1 MLEGLVAGLLNRFL
15 GMYVENFDPTQLKV
29 GIWSGDVKLRDLEL
43 RREALDQLKLPIN
56 VVEGHLGQ
64 LTLTI
69 PWSNLSGAPVK
80 IFIEDVFL
88 LASPKEEA
96 EYNEE
101 EEERRKQRLKMEK
114 LDSAELLK
122 ERSQEGLSQE
132 EQKKNQSF
140 TQSLVTKIV
149 DNLQITVKNIHIRYE
164 DSISAPGH
172 PFALG
177 VTLEEFSAVSTDEGW
192 RPAFI
197 QAVHK
202 STNKLVTLGAL
213 AVYWNTDT
221 RLLGS
226 GREAPVEGA
235 EDTPH
240 DEILRRFRE
249 MIAKAD
255 GHDGSIAAAIEE
267 EEKEGGS
274 ESEKKKNTLSPPSNH
289 QFILRPVSG
298 QAKVE
303 LDKTGDISAPKFKAN
318 LIFDEIGVVLD
329 DQQYRDALMMI
340 DLFHYFIRHQEYKK
354 YQPKGVRPKEDP
366 RAWLKFAGNAVLS
379 KIHERN
385 RRWTWD
391 YFRERRDDRRRY
403 IDLFKKKKQN
413 LTLTPDESDDITRLE
428 WKLGYEDL
436 RFWRSLARSQLKK
449 ENAAA
454 LKPKA
459 ETQKPQQQGW
469 VAWVWGSKPA
479 EPVADE
485 SENTQITEQQ
495 RQELYDAI
503 DWDEKAAL
511 AAEVDVPREAIK
523 LQVETSLTTG
533 SFTLKQNPH
542 GSGSAITDLLSLHF
556 DGFRAK
562 AVQRPDSIMLD
573 IGLGGLRVND
583 GTTPDS
589 LFTEVVRVKDAP
601 GTTGGSRKKRLSISE
616 FDKASSGTN
625 DETTFFW
632 FQVEQNPLDGEG
644 DIAVRAKL
652 KPLEI
657 VWNPNLVIGVWHFF
671 KPPERHMESITAL
684 MESAGATVEGLRE
697 QTRAG
702 LEFALEEHKTIN
714 AKLDLQAPLII
725 VPQSVTTRKSTCLIL
740 DAGHISVS
748 SELVDKDTMKEV
760 QNKQNKSY
768 TAADFERLESLMY
781 DRFIV
786 KLTSTQVLIGPSI
799 EETKAQ
805 LVAKNEELR
814 MHIVE
819 KINVDFVVAI
829 SILPKAPNLTRM
841 KMSGHMPMLH
851 AAVSDTKYKTL
862 MRIIDVAIPKFG
874 DDEIEATL
882 PAATASDAN
891 ADVRPGTAGTS
902 MTGRPRL
909 SSTASTNSH
918 WRGQRPPSQ
927 LLSLTIPEETA
938 IVLDDD
944 NDDDDDDDDDDDNF
958 QDADSGSATEQR
970 RMQQKTFQFTFAVDE
985 LRGSLYRSDADG
997 VKPDTLLVELVAQS
1011 FDLDF
1016 YLRPYDMVAEVSLGS
1031 VTVDDFVSNPSAEFK
1046 SIVSSGDV
1054 EDREQQRALVHVKF
1068 VRVKKESPEFM
1079 PIYEGVETNVN
1090 VAISTIN
1097 LIVTR
1102 QTLLT
1107 LLDFVLI
1114 TFTNGGAQ
1122 DNGSAVPI
1130 RNLDGAQDAGRL
1142 LTTAGDSESA
1152 NEMPPLS
1159 PMTEA
1164 NGGGNGAGGGGAI
1177 RVKVDLKSIR
1187 LILNNDGIRLATLA
1201 FNHADVGVFLLDGTM
1216 RISSRLGN
1224 LSLRDDVNL
1233 GVPEDSALRQLITIQ
1248 GDDLADFRYE
1258 TFDAKNPKT
1267 YPGYDSSIYLRA
1279 GSIKVNFME
1288 EPFRKIIA
1296 FLVKFGKM
1304 QAIYNAARQAAA
1316 NQATQLQQSSSRTKF
1331 DVVINTPI
1339 VVFPRVV
1346 VPGRPKRDL
1355 ITAYLGEIYAQ
1366 NRFSPLDDSENAEI
1380 AMKLSAGIRNVR
1392 LTSLLHYTDERLEEL
1407 ELIDHVDL
1415 AFEVTHAEHKASLK
1429 RPDTEIIGHMTD
1441 LNLRIT
1447 QYQMQFL
1454 QEVSRSV
1461 PAAFASEE
1469 TDQQTVQAEA
1479 VRDVNDST
1487 VQRARSGTVTTVT
1500 PSGGGGGGSGG
1511 DNSSNNNDGQAVDLG
1526 PELGSQSDTWTKLD
1540 LVFKIQTIGL
1550 ELVNAHEDR
1559 PVGNLENASLSRF
1572 SLDDSKLKLRM
1583 QTNGSLEAEFVI
1595 DSFTI
1600 HDSRPGET
1608 NKYRRIMSSRNK
1620 NVQQFMASI
1629 TMTGGRERSI
1639 IAIVAID
1646 SPRIIFALDYIFA
1659 IQQFVTVGMRV
1670 EEPPSIIE
1678 ESLGSPT
1685 TTGTPDESDA
1695 DSMKVSFTGQKR
1707 SHSSTPLGAMDTE
1720 HRRPSRPSNL
1730 RLVSGDG
1737 TGVGFT
1743 GGNDDN
1749 DNNDN
1754 NNEEQEQPKPEPT
1767 TISIAFRVNIVD
1779 AQVILIAN
1787 PLSTSSEAIVLGTK
1801 QVLLSQQHALTFQV
1815 SEVGMFLCR
1824 MDRFEDSR
1832 LRIIDDFS
1840 VQLSMDSSRADET
1853 NINIEIEP
1861 LVLRLSLRDILL
1873 VLQIIGR
1880 ASELSENDDTKKRKL
1895 SPAEEK
1901 AKKLRQAGIK
1911 QRTASGKG
1919 QSTVAA
1925 AAASSTRAA
1934 IGKLSGVGGG
1944 GDRSIRHS
1952 QMASSSQHDG
1962 GADPS
1967 DSTKTAVVKHEALNA
1982 TINGI
1987 RVVLIGDLH
1996 ELPILDLSVKNFTV
2010 AAEDWS
2016 SSLRADTLI
2025 GLYVNVYNFAK
2036 SAWEPLVEPWEVSI
2050 GVGRERDTG
2059 VFSFDV
2065 ASKKTFDV
2073 TVTSSSIA
2081 LASKSAAFLM
2091 QAPQDVLGKARGT
2104 EAPYRIRNYTGFGI
2118 VVSSRSTLTD
2128 EDITVR
2134 LEDGDEAPWSFEQWE
2149 KMRENLIVEGQSQSV
2164 QVLLESSGFDPVKGI
2179 RLSREGQTI
2188 FGLRPKS
2195 NQVLHRLLV
2204 EVKLG
2209 GDNVKYVT
2217 FRSPLVVENETQ
2229 LPVEIGVY
2237 DAHEGHLLKIEK
2249 IAPGEARPAP
2259 VGAVYL
2265 KSLVVRPDSGFG
2277 FDWSTETLWW
2287 RDLLKRP
2294 TRTMVCRGEH
2304 GESFFFQVNANF
2316 DRGNPLVQN
2325 YPYMRITLSAPIIL
2339 ENLLPYD
2346 FKYRIYDK
2354 NTKRD
2359 WTNFLRKG
2367 GVSPVHVTELSH
2379 LLLLSIDMQDTA
2391 FKPSDFAIINSGNA
2405 EDFHKEKTLVCKDDD
2420 GLNLHLGLHYYRLP
2434 DAGGAFRV
2442 TVYSPYVILNKTGL
2456 EVDVRSKTFMQQARA
2471 AAGQMQ
2477 IEPPQ
2482 GPHEHGRA
2490 LPFMFSYTNNE
2501 DNRNRALLRVGDSE
2515 WSKPQSFDAI
2525 GSSAEVVLPSA
2536 RTRGTEIHIGINV
2549 EPGEGKYKMTKVVT
2563 LSPRFV
2569 LKNGLDEA
2577 IHIREPSSS
2586 NVLPVRAGALQPL
2599 HFLQRSPVK
2608 QLCLC
2613 YPDVN
2618 SQWSSPFNISD
2629 LGTAYIK
2636 LAKPGQR
2643 QRLVRTEILMEGAT
2657 IFVHLGL
2664 ETRNWPFSMR
2674 NESDTEFT
2682 FYQANPNV
2690 DEDGDGGEDLSGWRP
2705 IRYRLPPRSIMPYA
2719 WDFPAAKTREVVIN
2733 AFGKERHVKL
2743 AEIGN
2748 QLPMNFVGVSGQ
2760 AKTIDINVM
2769 ADGPTQTM
2777 LLSNYK
2783 PSQSLYRQ
2791 RSHKSSNSLARTS
2804 STATMGSNSGG
2815 GGSGSGSGSGGGGG
2829 GGGGASSGDGE
2840 RSRAS
2845 FEAKE
2850 QDTGVTFRAQLRLA
2864 GIGVSLINSHLKELA
2879 YITLRDVQLRYTDSV
2894 QYQTVSLAIKWIQ
2907 IDNQL
2912 YGGIFPMILYPSVV
2926 PKRAQEIDAHPS
2938 LHVMVTR
2945 VKDDSYGVEYIKYAT
2960 ILLQE
2965 MTLDLDEDFVFAVLD
2980 FSKVPGA
2987 SWSADDED
2995 GADGEGRLC
3004 DESLGI
3010 PEPRAQQSG
3019 RDMYFEML
3027 NIQPM
3032 QLDISFVRTERVNA
3046 EDKTSSRNP
3055 LMFFFN
3061 IITMAIGNVNDA
3073 PIRLNALM
3081 LENVRVSIPVLTQNI
3096 SNHYSQEALYQ
3107 IHKILGSAD
3116 FLGNPVGLFNNISSG
3131 ITDIFYEPY
3140 QGLIMSDRPEDLG
3153 IGLAR
3158 GAASFM
3164 KKSVYGFSDSVSKFT
3179 GAMSKGLAAATLDK
3193 QFQDRRRITR
3203 ARNRP
3208 KHALYGVTAG
3218 ANSFFTSVASGVGG
3232 LARKPL
3238 EGAEQEGALGFFK
3251 GIGKGVIGV
3260 ATKPVIGVLDLA
3272 SNVSEGIRNTTTVFD
3287 GSELDRVR
3295 LTRFVPA
3302 DGIVRP
3308 YSQREALG
3316 QFWLKQ
3322 VDDGKYFDEV
3332 YIGHLELPLEDM
3344 VAMVTYARIL
3354 LIRSRRLTSE
3364 WDAPLRD
3371 IQGIAKERTG
3381 ISITLR
3387 GNMNGPFIPVSEE
3400 SGRAFL
3406 YRMVAVAVEEFNRRS
3421 RGE

>member
-132 EQKKNQSF
+132 EQKKSQSF

-149 DNLQITVKNIHIRYE
+149 DNLQIAVKNIHIRYE

-221 RLLGS
+221 KLLGS
-226 GREAPVEGA
+226 GREVPVEGA

-255 GHDGSIAAAIEE
+255 GHDGSPTGKIEE
-267 EEKEGGS
+267 EDNDDDDDDD
-274 ESEKKKNTLSPPSNH
+274 EKKKKTSRPPSNH

-303 LDKTGDISAPKFKAN
+303 MDKTGDIKVPKFKAN

-329 DQQYRDALMMI
+329 DQQYRDALMMV
-340 DLFHYFIRHQEYKK
+340 DLFHYFIRHQEYKR
-354 YQPKGVRPKEDP
+354 YQPKGVRPKEAP
-366 RAWLKFAGNAVLS
+366 RAWLKFAGDAVLS

-403 IDLFKKKKQN
+403 IELFKKKKQSVA
-413 LTLTPDESDDITRLE
+413 LSPDEADDIAKLE

-459 ETQKPQQQGW
+459 EAQKPQQQGW

-479 EPVADE
+479 EEPVADE

-523 LQVETSLTTG
+523 LQIETSLSTG

-542 GSGSAITDLLSLHF
+542 GIGGSGGSNITDLLSLHF

-573 IGLGGLRVND
+573 LGLGGLRVND

-601 GTTGGSRKKRLSISE
+601 GAGATGSKKKRLSISDLE
-616 FDKASSGTN
+616 NTSTSTT
-625 DETTFFW
+625 DETSFFW

-657 VWNPNLVIGVWHFF
+657 VWNPNLVIGVWQFF

-697 QTRAG
+697 QTRSG

-740 DAGHISVS
+740 DAGHINVS
-748 SELVDKDTMKEV
+748 SELVDKDTMKDV
-760 QNKQNKSY
+760 QSKQNKAY
-768 TAADFERLESLMY
+768 TPADFERLESLMY

-805 LVAKNEELR
+805 LVDKSEELR

-841 KMSGHMPMLH
+841 KMSGRMPVLH
-851 AAVSDTKYKTL
+851 AAVSDSKYKTL
-862 MRIIDVAIPKFG
+862 MRIIDVAIPRFG
-874 DDEIEATL
+874 DDAMEAPP
-882 PAATASDAN
+882 PAASESRPSTA
-891 ADVRPGTAGTS
+891 TAGKT
-902 MTGRPRL
+902 TGGRPRL
-909 SSTASTNSH
+909 SK
-918 WRGQRPPSQ
+918 
-927 LLSLTIPEETA
+927 TA
-938 IVLDDD
+938 IILDDD
-944 NDDDDDDDDDDDNF
+944 NDEDDDDENF

-1079 PIYEGVETNVN
+1079 PIYEGIETNVN

-1107 LLDFVLI
+1107 LLDFVLV

-1122 DNGSAVPI
+1122 QDNGQTIGMS
-1130 RNLDGAQDAGRL
+1130 NLDGAAPDSDRL
-1142 LTTAGDSESA
+1142 LTAGDAENSS
-1152 NEMPPLS
+1152 PDDDTPLS
-1159 PMTEA
+1159 PTAE
-1164 NGGGNGAGGGGAI
+1164 NGGGGGGGGAI

-1267 YPGYDSSIYLRA
+1267 YPGYDSSIFLRA

-1316 NQATQLQQSSSRTKF
+1316 NQATQLQQSSSRIKF
-1331 DVVINTPI
+1331 DVVVNTPI

-1366 NRFSPLDDSENAEI
+1366 NKFSPLDDSKNAEI

-1392 LTSLLHYTDERLEEL
+1392 LTSLLHYMGERSEEL

-1415 AFEVTHAEHKASLK
+1415 AFEVTHAEHKPSLK
-1429 RPDTEIIGHMTD
+1429 RPDTEIVGHMTD

-1469 TDQQTVQAEA
+1469 TDQHVVDEGAM
-1479 VRDVNDST
+1479 RDVDDST
-1487 VQRARSGTVTTVT
+1487 AQRARSGTLTAAT
-1500 PSGGGGGGSGG
+1500 PSSGE
-1511 DNSSNNNDGQAVDLG
+1511 NDGQIIDLG
-1526 PELGSQSDTWTKLD
+1526 PELGSHADTWTKLD
-1540 LVFKIQTIGL
+1540 LVFKIKTIGL
-1550 ELVNAHEDR
+1550 ELINAPEDR
-1559 PVGNLENASLSRF
+1559 PVGNLKSASLSRF

-1583 QTNGSLEAEFVI
+1583 QANDSLEAEFVI

-1629 TMTGGRERSI
+1629 TMTGGGGSGGSGGRRDRSI
-1639 IAIVAID
+1639 IAIVAVD

-1659 IQQFVTVGMRV
+1659 IQQFITVGMRV
-1670 EEPPSIIE
+1670 EEAPSAVE
-1678 ESLGSPT
+1678 EQLASPT
-1685 TTGTPDESDA
+1685 ETPDESDV
-1695 DSMKVSFTGQKR
+1695 DSMQVTFTGQT
-1707 SHSSTPLGAMDTE
+1707 SHNSSGHPSTETGLGS
-1720 HRRPSRPSNL
+1720 RPSRPPRPSGL
-1730 RLVSGDG
+1730 RLESGDG
-1737 TGVGFT
+1737 TGIDIDVDGDGEGAADT
-1743 GGNDDN
+1743 A
-1749 DNNDN
+1749 
-1754 NNEEQEQPKPEPT
+1754 ELEPEPT
-1767 TISIAFRVNIVD
+1767 TSVAFRVNIVD

-1840 VQLSMDSSRADET
+1840 VQLSMDSSQSERTD
-1853 NINIEIEP
+1853 INIEIEP

-1873 VLQIIGR
+1873 VLQIISK
-1880 ASELSENDDTKKRKL
+1880 ASELSENDTTKKPNKPKKP

-1901 AKKLRQAGIK
+1901 ARKLRQEGMK

-1919 QSTVAA
+1919 QSTTAA
-1925 AAASSTRAA
+1925 AAVAGAASSTRAA
-1934 IGKLSGVGGG
+1934 ISGISRRSRALSGGYGHG
-1944 GDRSIRHS
+1944 RRSS
-1952 QMASSSQHDG
+1952 FAQYDG
-1962 GADPS
+1962 GAGEDANE
-1967 DSTKTAVVKHEALNA
+1967 TKHEALHA
-1982 TINGI
+1982 TIDGI

-1996 ELPILDLSVKNFTV
+1996 ELPILDLSIKKATLS
-2010 AAEDWS
+2010 AEDWS
-2016 SSLRADTLI
+2016 TSLRADTLI
-2025 GLYVNVYNFAK
+2025 ELYTNVYNFAK

-2050 GVGRERDTG
+2050 GVGREKDTG

-2065 ASKKTFDV
+2065 ASKKTFDI

-2091 QAPQDVLGKARGT
+2091 QTPQDVLGKARGT

-2118 VVSSRSTLTD
+2118 VVSSRSTLTN
-2128 EDITVR
+2128 EEITAR

-2149 KMRENLIVEGQSQSV
+2149 KMRENLIAESQSQNV

-2179 RLSREGQTI
+2179 RLSREGQSI

-2204 EVKLG
+2204 DVKLG
-2209 GDNVKYVT
+2209 DDNVKYVT

-2237 DAHEGHLLKIEK
+2237 DAREGHLLKIEK

-2277 FDWSTETLWW
+2277 FDWSTDTLWW

-2294 TRTMVCRGEH
+2294 TRTMVCKGEH
-2304 GESFFFQVNANF
+2304 GDSFFFQVNANF

-2325 YPYMRITLSAPIIL
+2325 YPYMRIKLSAPIIL

-2379 LLLLSIDMQDTA
+2379 LLLLSVDMQDTV
-2391 FKPSDFAIINSGNA
+2391 FKPSDFAIINSGTS
-2405 EDFHKEKTLVCKDDD
+2405 EDFHKEKTLVCKDDE
-2420 GLNLHLGLHYYRLP
+2420 GLNLHLGLHYYRIP
-2434 DAGGAFRV
+2434 DAGGAFKV

-2456 EVDVRSKTFMQQARA
+2456 AVDVRSKTFMQQARS

-2477 IEPPQ
+2477 IEPPH

-2515 WSKPQSFDAI
+2515 WSKPQSFEAI
-2525 GSSAEVVLPSA
+2525 GSSAEVVLQSA
-2536 RTRGTEIHIGINV
+2536 AARARGTGGTEIHIGINV

-2563 LSPRFV
+2563 LAPRFV
-2569 LKNGLDEA
+2569 LKNNLDEA
-2577 IHIREPSSS
+2577 INIREPSSS
-2586 NVLPVRAGALQPL
+2586 NVLPVKAGALLPL

-2613 YPDVN
+2613 YPDLN

-2643 QRLVRTEILMEGAT
+2643 QKLVRTEILMEGAT
-2657 IFVHLGL
+2657 IFLHMGL

-2682 FYQANPNV
+2682 FYQANPSNM
-2690 DEDGDGGEDLSGWRP
+2690 DEDGGGGDGGGGGGIGGGGEDLSGWRP

-2719 WDFPAAKTREVVIN
+2719 WDFPAAKSREIVIN

-2748 QLPMNFVGVSGQ
+2748 QLPMNFVGISGQ

-2777 LLSNYK
+2777 LLSNYR

-2791 RSHKSSNSLARTS
+2791 RSHKSSSSLARTS
-2804 STATMGSNSGG
+2804 TNASS
-2815 GGSGSGSGSGGGGG
+2815 SGGGGG
-2829 GGGGASSGDGE
+2829 GGSGGDGE

-2864 GIGVSLINSHLKELA
+2864 GIGVSLINAHLKELA

-2894 QYQTVSLAIKWIQ
+2894 QYQTVSMAIKWIQ

-2926 PKRAQEIDAHPS
+2926 PKRAQEIEAHPS
-2938 LHVMVTR
+2938 VHVMVTR

-2960 ILLQE
+2960 VLLQE

-2987 SWSADDED
+2987 SWADED
-2995 GADGEGRLC
+2995 TEGQLC

-3019 RDMYFEML
+3019 RDIYFEML

-3164 KKSVYGFSDSVSKFT
+3164 KKSVYGVSDSVSKFT

-3218 ANSFFTSVASGVGG
+3218 ANSLFTSVASGVGG

-3322 VDDGKYFDEV
+3322 VDDGRYFDEV
-3332 YIGHLELPLEDM
+3332 YIGHVELPLEDM

-3387 GNMNGPFIPVSEE
+3387 GNMNGPFIPVGEE

>member
-29 GIWSGDVKLRDLEL
+29 GIWSGDVRLRDLEL

-132 EQKKNQSF
+132 EQKKSQSF
-140 TQSLVTKIV
+140 TQSLVTKII

-177 VTLEEFSAVSTDEGW
+177 VTLEEFSAVSTDNSW
-192 RPAFI
+192 RPTFI
-197 QAVHK
+197 QAATK
-202 STNKLVTLGAL
+202 STKKLVTLGAL

-221 RLLGS
+221 TLLGS
-226 GREAPVEGA
+226 GREAPVDGA
-235 EDTPH
+235 QLTSHAEM
-240 DEILRRFRE
+240 LQQFRE
-249 MIAKAD
+249 MIARAD
-255 GHDGSIAAAIEE
+255 GHDGSSTSPIEE
-267 EEKEGGS
+267 EKDA
-274 ESEKKKNTLSPPSNH
+274 ESDAKALTLPTSH

-303 LDKTGDISAPKFKAN
+303 MDKTGDITAPKFKAK

-354 YQPKGVRPKEDP
+354 YQPKDVRPKEDP
-366 RAWLKFAGNAVLS
+366 RAWLKFAGDAVLS

-385 RRWTWD
+385 QRWTWN

-403 IDLFKKKKQN
+403 IELFKKKKQN
-413 LTLTPDESDDITRLE
+413 LPLTPDEIDDISKLE

-454 LKPKA
+454 LKPKTEA
-459 ETQKPQQQGW
+459 QKPQQQGW

-503 DWDEKAAL
+503 DWDEKTAL
-511 AAEVDVPREAIK
+511 AAEVDVPREVIK
-523 LQVETSLTTG
+523 LQIETSLSTG
-533 SFTLKQNPH
+533 SFTLKQNSQAN
-542 GSGSAITDLLSLHF
+542 GSSITNLLSLHF
-556 DGFRAK
+556 DEFRAK
-562 AVQRPDSIMLD
+562 AIQRPDSFLLD
-573 IGLGGLRVND
+573 LGLGGLRVND
-583 GTTPDS
+583 GTTADS
-589 LFTEVVRVKDAP
+589 LFPEVVRVKDAP
-601 GTTGGSRKKRLSISE
+601 DIMSRRKKRLSVSE
-616 FDKASSGTN
+616 LENTQVSTDV
-625 DETTFFW
+625 ETSFFW

-657 VWNPNLVIGVWHFF
+657 VWNPNLVIGVWQFF

-725 VPQSVTTRKSTCLIL
+725 VPQTVTSHKSACLIL
-740 DAGHISVS
+740 DAGHISVN
-748 SELVDKDTMKEV
+748 SELVDKVTLKEL
-760 QNKQNKSY
+760 QTKQNKAY
-768 TAADFERLESLMY
+768 TSVDFQRLESLMY

-805 LVAKNEELR
+805 LVSRNEELR

-841 KMSGHMPMLH
+841 KMSGHLPVLH

-862 MRIIDVAIPKFG
+862 MRIIDVAIPRFG
-874 DDEIEATL
+874 DDVVDAS
-882 PAATASDAN
+882 PATADSL
-891 ADVRPGTAGTS
+891 VRPGSAAKAG
-902 MTGRPRL
+902 GPRL
-909 SSTASTNSH
+909 SRTASSASH
-918 WRGQRPPSQ
+918 RKSQRPNSQQ
-927 LLSLTIPEETA
+927 LLSLSIPEETA
-938 IVLDDD
+938 IILDDD
-944 NDDDDDDDDDDDNF
+944 NDDDDNDSF
-958 QDADSGSATEQR
+958 QDADSGSASEQR
-970 RMQQKTFQFTFAVDE
+970 RMQQKSFQLTFTVDE
-985 LRGSLYRSDADG
+985 LRGSLFRSDADG

-1031 VTVDDFVSNPSAEFK
+1031 VTVDDFVSNPPAEFK

-1054 EDREQQRALVHVKF
+1054 EDLEQKRALVQVKF

-1079 PIYEGVETNVN
+1079 PIYEGVETNVS

-1107 LLDFVLI
+1107 LLDFILI
-1114 TFTNGGAQ
+1114 TFASGGEQ
-1122 DNGSAVPI
+1122 DPGGQIS
-1130 RNLDGAQDAGRL
+1130 NLDGAQESDHDLIAAGDTESTEEQSSSQ
-1142 LTTAGDSESA
+1142 TTAA
-1152 NEMPPLS
+1152 
-1159 PMTEA
+1159 
-1164 NGGGNGAGGGGAI
+1164 GGGAI

-1216 RISSRLGN
+1216 RVSTRLGN

-1233 GVPEDSALRQLITIQ
+1233 GVAQDSALRQLITIQ

-1267 YPGYDSSIYLRA
+1267 YPGYDSFIYLRA

-1304 QAIYNAARQAAA
+1304 QTIYNAARQAAA
-1316 NQATQLQQSSSRTKF
+1316 NQATQLQQSSSRIRF

-1366 NRFSPLDDSENAEI
+1366 NKFSPLDDSENAEI

-1392 LTSLLHYTDERLEEL
+1392 LTSLLHYPGDQSEEL

-1415 AFEVTHAEHKASLK
+1415 AFQVTHAEHKSSLK
-1429 RPDTEIIGHMTD
+1429 RPDTEISGHMTD
-1441 LNLRIT
+1441 LNLRLT
-1447 QYQMQFL
+1447 QYQLQFL
-1454 QEVSRSV
+1454 QEVSKSI

-1469 TDQQTVQAEA
+1469 TDQEAIEEEA
-1479 VRDVNDST
+1479 VREVDDGT
-1487 VQRARSGTVTTVT
+1487 VQRARSGTITDATS
-1500 PSGGGGGGSGG
+1500 SGES
-1511 DNSSNNNDGQAVDLG
+1511 DGQIVDLG
-1526 PELGSQSDTWTKLD
+1526 PELGSHSDTWTKLD
-1540 LVFKIQTIGL
+1540 LVFQIKTIGL
-1550 ELVNAHEDR
+1550 ELIDAPEDR
-1559 PVGNLENASLSRF
+1559 PLGNLESASLSRF

-1583 QTNGSLEAEFVI
+1583 QANDSLEAEFVI

-1608 NKYRRIMSSRNK
+1608 NKYRRIMTSSNK

-1629 TMTGGRERSI
+1629 TMTGGRDRSI
-1639 IAIVAID
+1639 IAIVAVD

-1659 IQQFVTVGMRV
+1659 IQHFITVGMRV
-1670 EEPPSIIE
+1670 EETSLPIGEQLASPS
-1678 ESLGSPT
+1678 ES
-1685 TTGTPDESDA
+1685 PDESDM
-1695 DSMKVSFTGQKR
+1695 DSMQVTFSGQR
-1707 SHSSTPLGAMDTE
+1707 SHRSSHPSSATGHTQQ
-1720 HRRPSRPSNL
+1720 SRPSHL
-1730 RLVSGDG
+1730 RLESGDVA
-1737 TGVGFT
+1737 TH
-1743 GGNDDN
+1743 DD
-1749 DNNDN
+1749 DV
-1754 NNEEQEQPKPEPT
+1754 EPEAEPAPT
-1767 TISIAFRVNIVD
+1767 TTVAFRVNIVD

-1801 QVLLSQQHALTFQV
+1801 QVLLSQQHAMTFQV

-1824 MDRFEDSR
+1824 MDRFVDSR

-1840 VQLSMDSSRADET
+1840 VQLSMDSSKPDLT
-1853 NINIEIEP
+1853 DINIEIEP

-1873 VLQIIGR
+1873 ILQIVSK
-1880 ASELSENDDTKKRKL
+1880 ASELSENDDSKKHKP

-1901 AKKLRQAGIK
+1901 AKKLRQEGIK

-1925 AAASSTRAA
+1925 AAASSTRTA
-1934 IGKLSGVGGG
+1934 ISTISRRSRALSGGQSLGQGRRKSLTQYDG
-1944 GDRSIRHS
+1944 GDVPG
-1952 QMASSSQHDG
+1952 D
-1962 GADPS
+1962 S
-1967 DSTKTAVVKHEALNA
+1967 DTITMTKHEALHA
-1982 TINGI
+1982 TLDGI

-1996 ELPILDLSVKNFTV
+1996 ELPILDLSIKKATL

-2016 SSLRADTLI
+2016 TNLRADTLI
-2025 GLYVNVYNFAK
+2025 ELYVNVYNFAK
-2036 SAWEPLVEPWEVSI
+2036 SAWEPLVEPWEMSI
-2050 GVGRERDTG
+2050 GVGREKDTG
-2059 VFSFDV
+2059 VFSIEV
-2065 ASKKTFDV
+2065 ASKKTFDI

-2091 QAPQDVLGKARGT
+2091 QTPQDVLGKARGT
-2104 EAPYRIRNYTGFGI
+2104 DAPYRIRNYTGFSI
-2118 VVSSRSTLTD
+2118 VVSSRSTLTN
-2128 EDITVR
+2128 EEVTVR
-2134 LEDGDEAPWSFEQWE
+2134 LDDGDEAPWSFEQWE
-2149 KMRENLIVEGQSQSV
+2149 KMRENLIVESQSQNV
-2164 QVLLESSGFDPVKGI
+2164 QVHLESSGFDPVKGI
-2179 RLSREGQTI
+2179 RLSREGQTV

-2204 EVKLG
+2204 DVKLG
-2209 GDNVKYVT
+2209 EDNVKYVT

-2237 DAHEGHLLKIEK
+2237 DAQEGHLLKIEN
-2249 IAPGEARPAP
+2249 IAPGESRPAP

-2265 KSLVVRPDSGFG
+2265 KSLVLRPDSGFG

-2294 TRTMVCRGEH
+2294 TRTMVCKGEH
-2304 GESFFFQVNANF
+2304 GEAFFFQVNAIF

-2325 YPYMRITLSAPIIL
+2325 YPYMRIKLSAPIIL

-2379 LLLLSIDMQDTA
+2379 LLLLSVDMQDTA
-2391 FKPSDFAIINSGNA
+2391 FKPSDFAVINSGHS
-2405 EDFHKEKTLVCKDDD
+2405 EDFHTEKALVCKDGE
-2420 GLNLHLGLHYYRLP
+2420 GLNLHLGLYYYRIP
-2434 DAGGAFRV
+2434 DAGGAFKI
-2442 TVYSPYVILNKTGL
+2442 TVYSPYVVLNKTGL
-2456 EVDVRSKTFMQQARA
+2456 AIDVRSKAFMHQARS

-2477 IEPPQ
+2477 IESPQ
-2482 GPHEHGRA
+2482 GPHEHARA

-2501 DNRNRALLRVGDSE
+2501 DHRNRALLRVGDSE

-2525 GSSAEVVLPSA
+2525 GSSAEVVLQSA
-2536 RTRGTEIHIGINV
+2536 STRGTEIHIGINV

-2569 LKNGLDEA
+2569 LKNNMDEA
-2577 IHIREPSSS
+2577 INFREPSSS
-2586 NVLPVRAGALQPL
+2586 NVQSVKAGALQPL

-2613 YPDVN
+2613 HPDLN

-2643 QRLVRTEILMEGAT
+2643 QKLVRAEILMEGAT
-2657 IFVHLGL
+2657 IFLHLSL

-2682 FYQANPNV
+2682 FYQAQPGA
-2690 DEDGDGGEDLSGWRP
+2690 DDDGTDGQSGWRP

-2719 WDFPAAKTREVVIN
+2719 WDFPAAKSREIVIN

-2748 QLPMNFVGVSGQ
+2748 QLPMSFVGVSGQ

-2791 RSHKSSNSLARTS
+2791 RTHKSNNSLARTNTS
-2804 STATMGSNSGG
+2804 ASNSGG
-2815 GGSGSGSGSGGGGG
+2815 
-2829 GGGGASSGDGE
+2829 ADGE

-2879 YITLRDVQLRYTDSV
+2879 YVTLRDLQLRYTDSV

-2938 LHVMVTR
+2938 VHVMVTR
-2945 VKDDSYGVEYIKYAT
+2945 VKDESYGVEYIKYAT

-2987 SWSADDED
+2987 SWASTEL
-2995 GADGEGRLC
+2995 EGQLC

-3107 IHKILGSAD
+3107 MHKILGSAD

-3164 KKSVYGFSDSVSKFT
+3164 KKSVYGVSDSVSKFT

-3332 YIGHLELPLEDM
+3332 YIGHVELPLEDM

-3387 GNMNGPFIPVSEE
+3387 GNMNGPFIPVGEE